1 MGFGMF
7 LGVIVGAVIGL
18 VLWIV
23 TQNSIFIALG
33 SNTGLCIGL
42 ANGLLA
48 SDRPND

>member
-1 MGFGMF
+1 MF

-18 VLWIV
+18 VLWV
-23 TQNSIFIALG
+23 MTQKSIFIALD

-42 ANGLLA
+42 AMGLLA